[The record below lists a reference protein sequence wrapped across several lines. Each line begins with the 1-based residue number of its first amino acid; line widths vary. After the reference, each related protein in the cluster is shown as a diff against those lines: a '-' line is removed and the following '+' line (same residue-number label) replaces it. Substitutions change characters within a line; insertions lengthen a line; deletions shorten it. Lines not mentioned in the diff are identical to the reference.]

1 MKMFL
6 TMTLL
11 LLCSVIPVQAQAPT
25 TPARG
30 FIIDVPNSKV
40 QFFVGSSAGDVNGVF
55 SSWTGQLSLATPG
68 VPESAHLSL
77 EIAAASMTTGSRVKD
92 KMVKGPKFFS
102 VEQYPTITFSSTKVI
117 PSSDPNQFQ
126 MQGDLTLLG
135 ISKPVT
141 FQLTLDRDGKGGGH
155 ISADLYF
162 DRRIFGMNQN
172 VPLVRVDHSV
182 RVKVDLR
189 VLPKIEGVMGP
200 SMGSMNS

>member
-1 MKMFL
+1 MRLIFA
-6 TMTLL
+6 MTLL
-11 LLCSVIPVQAQAPT
+11 LLYSAIPVQAQTPT
-25 TPARG
+25 TPARE

-55 SSWTGQLSLATPG
+55 SSWTGNLSLASPG

-77 EIAAASMTTGSRVKD
+77 EIVAASMTTGSRVKD
-92 KMVKGPKFFS
+92 KMVKGPKFFF
-102 VEQYPTITFSSTKVI
+102 VEKYPTISFSSTKVI
-117 PSSDPNQFQ
+117 RSSDPNQFQ
-126 MQGDLTLLG
+126 MHGDLTLLG

-141 FQLTLDRDGKGGGH
+141 FQLTLDRDGKGGGR

-182 RVKVDLR
+182 RVQVDLR
-189 VLPKIEGVMGP
+189 VLPKVEGVMGQ
-200 SMGSMNS
+200 SGNMNS